1 MTLSFRRLALGA
13 GAAAIVAGS
22 AFLAAPHLRAD
33 PAAHP
38 SMPGMA
44 DGMPQGGMMDHGQMM
59 QAMHG
64 AHAMPGREGLHHA
77 ATSGLPTEPGQ
88 AAFGAIQEI
97 VQILDADPKTDWSK
111 VDLEGLRQ
119 HLIDMNEVT
128 LRAEV
133 APKPV
138 EGGLEMAVTGSGRTL
153 AAIRRMVPAQ
163 AQEIDATHL
172 NGWSAKT
179 TPFADGVLFTVT
191 ASDPKE
197 VQHIRGLGFIGIMAS
212 GNHHQRHHLMM
223 ARGEA
228 IH

>member
-1 MTLSFRRLALGA
+1 MAYSFRRLAL
-13 GAAAIVAGS
+13 AASAVALLAGS
-22 AFLAAPHLRAD
+22 VFLAAPSLRAD
-33 PAAHP
+33 PASHP
-38 SMPGMA
+38 L
-44 DGMPQGGMMDHGQMM
+44 
-59 QAMHG
+59 MHG
-64 AHAMPGREGLHHA
+64 MEGMHQS
-77 ATSGLPTEPGQ
+77 TVPVQPGQ

-128 LRAEV
+128 LHAEV
-133 APKPV
+133 APKPIK
-138 EGGLEMAVTGSGRTL
+138 GGLEMAVTGSGRTL
-153 AAIRRMVPAQ
+153 SAIQRMVPAQ

-179 TPFADGVLFTVT
+179 MPFADGVLFTVT

-212 GNHHQRHHLMM
+212 GTYHQRHHLMM

-228 IH
+228 VH

>member
-13 GAAAIVAGS
+13 GAAAIVAAS

-38 SMPGMA
+38 GMAGMA
-44 DGMPQGGMMDHGQMM
+44 DGTSQGGVMDHRQMM
-59 QAMHG
+59 RGMHG
-64 AHAMPGREGLHHA
+64 SMHQD
-77 ATSGLPTEPGQ
+77 ATSVQPTEPGQ

-128 LRAEV
+128 LHAEV
-133 APKPV
+133 APKPIK
-138 EGGLEMAVTGSGRTL
+138 GGLEMAVTGSGRTL
-153 AAIRRMVPAQ
+153 SAIQRMVPAQ

-179 TPFADGVLFTVT
+179 MPFADGVLFTVT
-191 ASDPKE
+191 AGDPKE

-212 GNHHQRHHLMM
+212 GAYHQRHHLMM